1 MKPRASR
8 VRLAD
13 VAELAGVSTTTAS
26 RALNGRGELT
36 DGTRA
41 AVLEAAAQLGFRPSP
56 FAQSLRTQRS
66 RTIGLIVPHIGHPF
80 YASVFQGAQSY
91 LRDVGY
97 RLILVDSGED
107 PERVAEAINTLL
119 DHWVDGILIS
129 TTPFTAERFRE
140 LLHGTACVFIDE
152 TVDGVGSGSVTL
164 ENREGIGE
172 LVRHLAEHGHQRI
185 AFLGGPGDNTD
196 GRERREGFVATMAAL
211 GLDAEPG
218 LSRDC
223 EWSLRSGIEQTREL
237 LLATTPPTAIVAA
250 SAELAL
256 GALAAARSHPLR
268 LPEDLALA
276 SFDDTYFAPLLEPA
290 LTVVSYDSP
299 AMGARSAALLID
311 AIESDQAASYA
322 NVRVGVR
329 LIPRRSCGC
338 EFDVMRSLAA
348 GEQPPDPGIALG
360 TAASAG

>member
-1 MKPRASR
+1 MKQRASR

-13 VAELAGVSTTTAS
+13 VAEMAGVSTTTAS

-56 FAQSLRTQRS
+56 FAQSLRTRRS
-66 RTIGLIVPHIGHPF
+66 RTIGLIVPHIAHPF

-97 RLILVDSGED
+97 RVILVDSGED
-107 PERVAEAINTLL
+107 PDRVAEAINTLL

-129 TTPFTAERFRE
+129 TTPFSANRFRE
-140 LLHGTACVFIDE
+140 LLHGTPCVFIDE
-152 TVDGVGSGSVTL
+152 TVEGVGSGSVTL
-164 ENREGIGE
+164 ENREGVGE
-172 LVRHLAEHGHQRI
+172 LVRHLAGHGHQRI
-185 AFLGGPGDNTD
+185 AFLGGPRDNTD
-196 GRERREGFVATMAAL
+196 GRERREGFIATMSAL
-211 GLDAEPG
+211 GLEGGPE
-218 LSRDC
+218 LIREC
-223 EWSLRSGIEQTREL
+223 EWSLRSGIEQTRQL
-237 LLATTPPTAIVAA
+237 LRADPRPTAIVAA

-290 LTVVSYDSP
+290 LTVISYDSP
-299 AMGARSAALLID
+299 AMGARSAALLIN
-311 AIESDQAASYA
+311 AIETDQASYA
-322 NVRVGVR
+322 EVRVGVR
-329 LIPRRSCGC
+329 LVPRRSCGC
-338 EFDVMRSLAA
+338 EFDAIRSLEA
-348 GEQPPDPGIALG
+348 EDPVQ
-360 TAASAG
+360 T

>member
-13 VAELAGVSTTTAS
+13 VAEMAGVSTTTAS

-56 FAQSLRTQRS
+56 FAQSLRTRRS
-66 RTIGLIVPHIGHPF
+66 RTIGLIVPHIAHPF

-91 LRDVGY
+91 LRDIGY

-107 PERVAEAINTLL
+107 PDRVAEAINTLL

-129 TTPFTAERFRE
+129 TTPFTADRFRE
-140 LLHGTACVFIDE
+140 LLHGTPSVFIDE
-152 TVDGVGSGSVTL
+152 TVEGVGAGSVTL
-164 ENREGIGE
+164 ENREGIGQ
-172 LVRHLAEHGHQRI
+172 LVRHLAGHGHRRI
-185 AFLGGPGDNTD
+185 AFLSGPRDNTD
-196 GRERREGFVATMAAL
+196 GRERREGFLSTVAEL
-211 GLDAEPG
+211 GLDNAPE
-218 LSRDC
+218 LIRTC
-223 EWSLRSGIEQTREL
+223 EWSLRSGIEHTREL
-237 LLATTPPTAIVAA
+237 LRLRLGPSAIVAA

-276 SFDDTYFAPLLEPA
+276 CFDDTYFAPLLEPA
-290 LTVVSYDSP
+290 LTVISYDSP

-311 AIESDQAASYA
+311 AIETEQASYA
-322 NVRVGVR
+322 EIRVAVK
-329 LIPRRSCGC
+329 LVPRRSCGC
-338 EFDVMRSLAA
+338 EFDALRSLEADD
-348 GEQPPDPGIALG
+348 QP
-360 TAASAG
+360 SA